1 MAKAKNT
8 YTWNCRTVDCY
19 PTFEDNADVVYNVHW
34 RLNCTSDKVDSEGNP
49 YVASVYGTQA
59 ISTEDIKDFIP
70 FADLTNTTVTG
81 WIEDIWGED
90 KVAEMKTNLD
100 NNIDDQINP
109 TSVTLQIESENVVE
123 EESSEE
129 ESE

>member
-34 RLNCTSDKVDSEGNP
+34 RLNCTSDKVDAEGNP

-70 FADLTNTTVTG
+70 FADLDNANIPDSFKTG
-81 WIEDIWGED
+81 EIMEKARRNDEIFG
-90 KVAEMKTNLD
+90 A
-100 NNIDDQINP
+100 IDMEKRVIKP
-109 TSVTLQIESENVVE
+109 
-123 EESSEE
+123 
-129 ESE
+129 